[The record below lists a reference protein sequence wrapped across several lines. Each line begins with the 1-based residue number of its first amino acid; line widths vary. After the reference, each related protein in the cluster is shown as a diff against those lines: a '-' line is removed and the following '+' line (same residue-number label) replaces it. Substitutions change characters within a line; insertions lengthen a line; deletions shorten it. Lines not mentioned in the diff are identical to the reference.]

1 RQGWAS
7 MRASAPIFGVFL
19 ITIFMNVWAFPYMN
33 LLPVFARDVFGRGPE
48 AMGWLGAASGSGA
61 IVGLAAVQLSR
72 SKLSNEWLF
81 VAGSLLACTG
91 IVAFAF
97 SGTFGVALLM
107 LFCSG
112 LGQAGFSIMQSSI
125 ILVESS
131 DEMRSRAMSTLV
143 VAIGVGPFGRLQ
155 SGALAETWG
164 AQGAAGVMAL
174 LAGLGTVTT
183 AVLVRG
189 FLSKR

>member
-1 RQGWAS
+1 
-7 MRASAPIFGVFL
+7 
-19 ITIFMNVWAFPYMN
+19 MNVWAFPYMN

-91 IVAFAF
+91 IIAFAF
-97 SGTFGVALLM
+97 SGTFGLALLM

-155 SGALAETWG
+155 SGAMAEAWG
-164 AQGAAGVMAL
+164 AQGAVGVMAL
-174 LAGLGTVTT
+174 LAGLGTVGT
-183 AVLVRG
+183 AVLLRG
-189 FLSKR
+189 FLGKKYKLDGFPIARFV